1 MEIFVNK
8 MCAKYEISTA
18 LRLYL
23 MTFSNLFRT
32 FLTLTSS
39 VVPAEISALIA
50 QTDVELL
57 HESRRGGATDVRTAV
72 VPTAHIN
79 CRGQTFIDTCTQN
92 YKYRQTLLSLI
103 QWD

>member
-1 MEIFVNK
+1 
-8 MCAKYEISTA
+8 
-18 LRLYL
+18 

-79 CRGQTFIDTCTQN
+79 CRGQI
-92 YKYRQTLLSLI
+92 YRYVYTKLQVQTNLVISNSMGLTEKLI
-103 QWD
+103 LPYIQEIE

>member
-1 MEIFVNK
+1 
-8 MCAKYEISTA
+8 
-18 LRLYL
+18 

-50 QTDVELL
+50 QTDVGLL

-79 CRGQTFIDTCTQN
+79 CRGQTLIDTCTQN
-92 YKYRQTLLSLI
+92 YKYRQTLIVISNSMGLTEKLI
-103 QWD
+103 LPYIQEIE

>member
-1 MEIFVNK
+1 
-8 MCAKYEISTA
+8 
-18 LRLYL
+18 

-79 CRGQTFIDTCTQN
+79 CRGQTFIVTCTKKIQV
-92 YKYRQTLLSLI
+92 QTNLVISNSMGLTEKLI
-103 QWD
+103 LPYIQEIE

>member
-1 MEIFVNK
+1 
-8 MCAKYEISTA
+8 
-18 LRLYL
+18 

-50 QTDVELL
+50 QADVELL